1 MQTIESQTPASE
13 TGELSPDA
21 ERFRAQIVGHLIRTL
36 GQNPD
41 TATSH
46 DVWEATCL
54 AARSYLLQHSCQTR
68 RHHRENNV
76 KRLYYL
82 SLEYLMGRL
91 LENNLVNS
99 GLIEPAREALAAMGH
114 DFDRIF
120 SEGTD
125 MGLGNGGLGRLA
137 ACFLDSLAT
146 LDLPAVGYGINY
158 EFGLFRQ
165 EFEGGRQI
173 EQPDVWRRFGNPWQ
187 TCRQQYSV
195 TVKLFGHVEWVYD
208 DLGQGRPVWTD
219 AQTVVGVPW
228 DIAIAGY
235 HSNTV
240 NALRLWESRS
250 SQDLDLEKFN
260 EGGYIEAVRDK
271 AISETISKV
280 LYPNDATEA
289 GRELRLV
296 QQYFFV
302 ACSMSDIVR
311 RHRKNNDT
319 WDSFPEKCAI
329 QLNDTH

>member
-1 MQTIESQTPASE
+1 
-13 TGELSPDA
+13 
-21 ERFRAQIVGHLIRTL
+21 
-36 GQNPD
+36 
-41 TATSH
+41 
-46 DVWEATCL
+46 
-54 AARSYLLQHSCQTR
+54 
-68 RHHRENNV
+68 
-76 KRLYYL
+76 
-82 SLEYLMGRL
+82 
-91 LENNLVNS
+91 
-99 GLIEPAREALAAMGH
+99 
-114 DFDRIF
+114 
-120 SEGTD
+120 
-125 MGLGNGGLGRLA
+125 
-137 ACFLDSLAT
+137 
-146 LDLPAVGYGINY
+146 
-158 EFGLFRQ
+158 
-165 EFEGGRQI
+165 
-173 EQPDVWRRFGNPWQ
+173 
-187 TCRQQYSV
+187 
-195 TVKLFGHVEWVYD
+195 
-208 DLGQGRPVWTD
+208 
-219 AQTVVGVPW
+219 W

-329 QLNDTH
+329 QLNDTHPAVAVAELMRILIDDELLPWGQAWSICQRTFSYTTHTLMPEALEKWSVPLFEKVLPRHL